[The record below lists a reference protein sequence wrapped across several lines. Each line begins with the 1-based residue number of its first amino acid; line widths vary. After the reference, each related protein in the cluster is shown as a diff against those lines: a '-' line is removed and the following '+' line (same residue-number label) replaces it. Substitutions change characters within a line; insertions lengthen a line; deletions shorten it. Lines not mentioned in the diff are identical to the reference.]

1 VSIDRI
7 DRMAPRG
14 LKSALKK
21 SAPAALVGTGKYRGF
36 AVLRQDKKTST
47 KLRGLTKRLE
57 KTIWSDGTLPSIA
70 KRSNGRAGGHWAGK
84 QGGRQRGAKV
94 DAQLTRLINAGPA
107 EMKRALHVYRLTK
120 MVLSGL
126 ASKGLEPVLAQRAVI
141 SETHRVGTA
150 ADIMAY
156 DKKANQLVV
165 VELKTGFDNGRQA
178 AAVKNGKACK
188 MAAPLGSASDC
199 NVHRHL
205 AQLTVTHKLLLRET
219 QTLDRLGELGLER
232 EVRGVLMYANDEGV
246 EFYELTEW
254 WAKRAAKLLNAIA

>member
-1 VSIDRI
+1 MV
-7 DRMAPRG
+7 PRG
-14 LKSALKK
+14 LKTALKK
-21 SAPAALVGTGKYRGF
+21 AAPAALVGTGKYKGF
-36 AVLRQDKKTST
+36 AVLRQGKKTGT

-57 KTIWSDGTLPSIA
+57 KKLWSRGTLPSIA
-70 KRSNGRAGGHWAGK
+70 KRSNGRAGGHWKGK
-84 QGGRQRGAKV
+84 QGGRKRGAKV

-107 EMKRALHVYRLTK
+107 EMKKAMHVYRLTK

-126 ASKGLEPVLAQRAVI
+126 ASRGLEPVIAQRAVI

-150 ADIMAY
+150 ADILAY

-165 VELKTGFDNGRQA
+165 VELKCGFDNGRTA

-188 MAAPLGSASDC
+188 MASPLSSASDC

-205 AQLTVTHKLLLRET
+205 AQLTVTRDLLVREKD
-219 QTLDRLGELGLER
+219 TLDRLGELGLAR
-232 EVRGVLMYANDEGV
+232 EVGGLLMYANDEGV

-254 WAKRAAKLLNAIA
+254 WAKRAEKVLNAIA